1 MANTRAR
8 TISATVCVTRAGSRG
23 SGISPARV
31 SVRPSRWS
39 AAASK
44 NTPPSELSRPPSKAA
59 VTFLPPMAG
68 KENPGSISSSM
79 AGVAIPVRH
88 QAWSQHPNL
97 TPNQELGPCPP
108 AKPSRLGRVEDGR
121 SSSAP
126 FPVPA
131 HQTGRADFPHPAF
144 RLVSPRAY
152 DGRSMRALFAP
163 PLHLGTAV
171 KLAWKA
177 PGLMP
182 CFVGSRQVTDPRL
195 LQQAHQKSG
204 PFPPLALPSLGSTT
218 TLSDPHLCRRLSAS
232 LRPLPSPMMG
242 LPRLPVSPFQR
253 AVPTT
258 PADQGGGACRLLPRL
273 RGLPRYSGGA
283 ASATS
288 LSRPAQASLTL
299 RPAGLLNRPRRP
311 SSRGFDLTSYPTK
324 PLVSYQ
330 INRQLSGWILP
341 PLVIRA
347 VGAHRIR
354 WGRGRCP
361 LGQPAAAAHHGCPPS
376 CCGTS
381 QQQQSASGGRSSPAL
396 QATSRSHSGRLL
408 AL

>member
-1 MANTRAR
+1 M
-8 TISATVCVTRAGSRG
+8 
-23 SGISPARV
+23 
-31 SVRPSRWS
+31 
-39 AAASK
+39 
-44 NTPPSELSRPPSKAA
+44 LS
-59 VTFLPPMAG
+59 
-68 KENPGSISSSM
+68 
-79 AGVAIPVRH
+79 
-88 QAWSQHPNL
+88 
-97 TPNQELGPCPP
+97 
-108 AKPSRLGRVEDGR
+108 
-121 SSSAP
+121 
-126 FPVPA
+126 
-131 HQTGRADFPHPAF
+131 
-144 RLVSPRAY
+144 
-152 DGRSMRALFAP
+152 
-163 PLHLGTAV
+163 LHLGTAV

-258 PADQGGGACRLLPRL
+258 PADQGGCACRLLPRL
-273 RGLPRYSGGA
+273 RGLPRYSGGS

-354 WGRGRCP
+354 WARFRCKV
-361 LGQPAAAAHHGCPPS
+361 QFSAAFRAVVTIHGARRRESFPDPWRARSDQYRLRPCVVVEFLADKRHIVTPILAAKHG
-376 CCGTS
+376 
-381 QQQQSASGGRSSPAL
+381 AI
-396 QATSRSHSGRLL
+396 
-408 AL
+408 

>member
-1 MANTRAR
+1 
-8 TISATVCVTRAGSRG
+8 
-23 SGISPARV
+23 
-31 SVRPSRWS
+31 
-39 AAASK
+39 
-44 NTPPSELSRPPSKAA
+44 
-59 VTFLPPMAG
+59 MAG

-108 AKPSRLGRVEDGR
+108 AKPSRPGRVEDGR
-121 SSSAP
+121 GSSAP

-258 PADQGGGACRLLPRL
+258 PADQGGCACRLLPRL
-273 RGLPRYSGGA
+273 RGLPRYSGGS

-288 LSRPAQASLTL
+288 LSRPAQSSLTL

-347 VGAHRIR
+347 VGAHRMIQAAPGKRSLAGKRPAPDSQSTSRITLTRHCSIR
-354 WGRGRCP
+354 PWP
-361 LGQPAAAAHHGCPPS
+361 LSRSVWVSTAPGAAAAKQAS
-376 CCGTS
+376 TS
-381 QQQQSASGGRSSPAL
+381 ARKVGW
-396 QATSRSHSGRLL
+396 L
-408 AL
+408 ALAASRYSAPASLIAVAMVPLVTI